1 MLALP
6 VPFLVLGLVLVLVK
20 ELEVRG
26 VLWGLQVVEPG
37 QKGQQMQQQ
46 VPL

>member
-6 VPFLVLGLVLVLVK
+6 VPFLVLGLVLVK
-20 ELEVRG
+20 EMEVRG

-37 QKGQQMQQQ
+37 QEGQQMLQQ